1 MKDKRKLMILAIVLL
16 LAIGFAAVST
26 TLLLNGSLG
35 IGTNKADF
43 DVRFIAAK
51 VNDVDVSSTA
61 ISEDGKTIT
70 YEVELENA
78 NSRADLDYTILNN
91 SSQYDAAVTID
102 CTKLEVYDESTSTL
116 IEANATQRG
125 YLSITNNHTTTFKI
139 NAKETEDGKLSV
151 KLNKS
156 VIEPITYKL
165 SCVLDVDAVSR
176 DKSGVIKADEIAI
189 TGLEDVEYNGQ
200 SITTVDQALN
210 YLYENR

>member
-1 MKDKRKLMILAIVLL
+1 MKDKKKIMILAIVLL

-26 TLLLNGSLG
+26 TLILNGSLG

-43 DVRFIAAK
+43 DVRFITAK
-51 VNDVDVSSTA
+51 LNDVDVSATA

-70 YEVELENA
+70 YEVELENSD
-78 NSRADLDYTILNN
+78 SRADLDYTILNN

-102 CTKLEVYDESTSTL
+102 CTKLEVYDENTATL
-116 IEANATQRG
+116 TEATTVQRG
-125 YLSITNNHTTTFKI
+125 YLTITNDHTATFKI
-139 NAKETEDGKLSV
+139 NAKETEAGKLSV
-151 KLNKS
+151 KLNQS
-156 VIEPITYKL
+156 VVEPITYKL

-189 TGLEDVEYNGQ
+189 TGLEDIEYNGK
-200 SITTVDQALN
+200 SITSVDQALN

>member
-1 MKDKRKLMILAIVLL
+1 MKDKKKLMILAIVLL

-26 TLLLNGSLG
+26 TLILNGSLG

-91 SSQYDAAVTID
+91 SSQYDANVSVV
-102 CTKLEVYDESTSTL
+102 CGEGLENDPYVVITSS
-116 IEANATQRG
+116 
-125 YLSITNNHTTTFKI
+125 LSN
-139 NAKETEDGKLSV
+139 E
-151 KLNKS
+151 
-156 VIEPITYKL
+156 
-165 SCVLDVDAVSR
+165 
-176 DKSGVIKADEIAI
+176 VIKAGESLAGTVRVDLKKSA
-189 TGLEDVEYNGQ
+189 LEEVEDKLLHCDIEAVAVEKGIN
-200 SITTVDQALN
+200 
-210 YLYENR
+210 E